1 VHHAAIHPLTPG
13 DPAYAVVKLG
23 AIGSLVALKVMFSR
37 RAKRRGR
44 GDQQPEHGRPP
55 RPHPVSNRKAR
66 RRKRRG
72 GASG

>member
-1 VHHAAIHPLTPG
+1 MHHAAIHPLTPG

-37 RAKRRGR
+37 RAKRRAE
-44 GDQQPEHGRPP
+44 GDQQPNTGAR
-55 RPHPVSNRKAR
+55 RDPHPVSNRKAR